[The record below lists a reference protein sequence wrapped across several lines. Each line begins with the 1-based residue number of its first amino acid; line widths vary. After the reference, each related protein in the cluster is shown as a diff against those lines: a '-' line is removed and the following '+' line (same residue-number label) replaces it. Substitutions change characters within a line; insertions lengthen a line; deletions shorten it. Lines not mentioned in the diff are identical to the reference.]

1 MVGTF
6 LCVVDCEY
14 FLQLSFHLL
23 VRDGL
28 FARSKLNSCQQ
39 IHQASLASIEGV
51 RGVYSLAHDLAVVFE
66 KTAPI
71 LLRFFPNS
79 TCWHVKAM
87 RLVISFVALKSTAQ
101 SNTRQNVVSHSER
114 C

>member
-51 RGVYSLAHDLAVVFE
+51 RGVYRLTHNLAVVFE
-66 KTAPI
+66 KAAPI
-71 LLRFFPNS
+71 LVRFFLDS
-79 TCWHVKAM
+79 ARWHVETM
-87 RLVISFVALKSTAQ
+87 RLVISFVSLKSTAQ
-101 SNTRQNVVSHSER
+101 SNTCQNVVSHSE
-114 C
+114 